1 METVSTSSTSIL
13 TKLKIHPS
21 ASQLQVE
28 METEKCKS
36 TKCFMIHDCLTYI
49 HFRYEP
55 EALSFKESEVRI
67 EMDSNQMI
75 FDGEYY
81 FSEWKYLDIISIFI
95 TLYKKDIHSDVTQ
108 NKYISSF
115 SIQSFQILI

>member
-1 METVSTSSTSIL
+1 METVSTSSTLIL
-13 TKLKIHPS
+13 TTLVQIHPS

-67 EMDSNQMI
+67 EMDSNQMT

-81 FSEWKYLDIISIFI
+81 FSE
-95 TLYKKDIHSDVTQ
+95 
-108 NKYISSF
+108 
-115 SIQSFQILI
+115 